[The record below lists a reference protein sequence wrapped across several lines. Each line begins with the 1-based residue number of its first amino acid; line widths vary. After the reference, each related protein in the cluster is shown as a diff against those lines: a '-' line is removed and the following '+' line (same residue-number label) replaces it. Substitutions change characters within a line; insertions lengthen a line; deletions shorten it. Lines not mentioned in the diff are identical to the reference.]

1 MKIEATVKEI
11 RDLLGLAGLDHHAEQ
26 PGSEAHLQ
34 GREAAARRLP
44 RRLLDR
50 YQLLLKVGRT
60 PVVVAI
66 VRGACSGCHVRLPT
80 MVDSMARRSPAFHTC
95 PHCQRMLYAPELV
108 IEDPHAG
115 DGKPFRR
122 AAAAP
127 AARRP

>member
-1 MKIEATVKEI
+1 VKIEATVKEI
-11 RDLLGLAGLDHHAEQ
+11 RALLGLAGLDHDAEQ

-66 VRGACSGCHVRLPT
+66 VQGACSGCHVRLPT

-95 PHCQRMLYAPELV
+95 PHCQRMLFAPELV
-108 IEDPHAG
+108 IEDPHGG

-127 AARRP
+127 ATRRP